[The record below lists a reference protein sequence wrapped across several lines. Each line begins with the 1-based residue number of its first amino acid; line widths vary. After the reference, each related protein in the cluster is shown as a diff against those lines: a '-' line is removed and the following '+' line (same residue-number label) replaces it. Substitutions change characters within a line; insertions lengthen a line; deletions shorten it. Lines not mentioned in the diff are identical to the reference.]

1 MSCEPAGS
9 CSVEFTTA
17 THPLPRRASAAR
29 SAENLRSFA
38 AVTRPYAR
46 VENENDLYGA
56 LDSLGLVPA
65 AAALVLVGG
74 ASGMTA
80 DEARR
85 LEPFFRDG
93 FVPAAARAGA
103 VVCDGG
109 TDAGIMRLA
118 GRAWGDAGAS
128 FPLVGVVAAAL
139 LDAGDGT
146 AGRDD
151 APSLE
156 PHHTHFVLV
165 PGSEWGDES
174 PWLARV
180 ATVLAP
186 DASVTLL
193 VNGGEIAWDDV
204 ERSVASG
211 RRVIAIEG
219 SGRTA
224 DDLAAALR
232 GDRSDRRSQALV
244 ESGLIEEISWDEPE
258 ALATRLGELLTARA

>member
-1 MSCEPAGS
+1 METEGD
-9 CSVEFTTA
+9 
-17 THPLPRRASAAR
+17 
-29 SAENLRSFA
+29 LR
-38 AVTRPYAR
+38 
-46 VENENDLYGA
+46 DA
-56 LDSLGLVPA
+56 LAQLGLAPA
-65 AAALVLVGG
+65 AAAIALVGG
-74 ASGMTA
+74 ADGMSA
-80 DEARR
+80 DELGRV
-85 LEPFFRDG
+85 EPLFREAL
-93 FVPAAARAGA
+93 VPAAARAGA
-103 VVCDGG
+103 VVVDGG
-109 TDAGIMRLA
+109 TDVGIMRLV
-118 GRAWGDAGAS
+118 GRAWGEAGAS

-139 LDAGDGT
+139 LDSGDGT
-146 AGRDD
+146 GGRDG
-151 APSLE
+151 APSPE

-193 VNGGEIAWDDV
+193 VNGGEISWGDV
-204 ERSVASG
+204 ERSVAAG

-232 GDRSDRRSQALV
+232 GDRSDPRSQALV
-244 ESGLIEEISWDEPE
+244 ESRLIEAISWDEPE